1 MGKLMGEFDGKVVL
15 ITGAGQGIGRA
26 LALAFA
32 ERGAVV
38 AANALTPVN
47 LDETLARV
55 QKAGGQ
61 IQAYVADIS
70 SKLALQTML
79 NEIIDQFGHL
89 DILVQAASV
98 EPRDALLEIDEW
110 DWRRMLDSNLTG
122 PFLLMQSAGRIMR
135 EQGGGVMVN
144 VVCVDGASRS
154 AAAGKT
160 GLLALTQVMANELGA
175 YNIRVNALS
184 CGAPEAEQLD
194 GYPENPVDL
203 VLYLCSGES
212 SHVNGK
218 VMLFDPGE

>member
-1 MGKLMGEFDGKVVL
+1 MGEFDGKVVL
-15 ITGAGQGIGRA
+15 ITGAGQGIGRE

-38 AANALTPVN
+38 AANALTPMD
-47 LDETLARV
+47 LDETVARA
-55 QKAGGQ
+55 QAAGGQ
-61 IQAYVADIS
+61 SQAYVTDIS

-79 NEIIDQFGHL
+79 NEIIDQYGHL
-89 DILVQAASV
+89 DILVQTAGV

-122 PFLLMQSAGRIMR
+122 PFLLMQSVGRIMR
-135 EQGGGVMVN
+135 EQGSGVMVN
-144 VVCVDGASRS
+144 VVCVDGESRS

-160 GLLALTQVMANELGA
+160 GLLALTQVIANEFGA

-184 CGAPEAEQLD
+184 CGGTEVGSLNEF
-194 GYPENPVDL
+194 PENPVDL

-218 VMLFDPGE
+218 IFPFDPGK